1 MTPENERKKAWLC
14 RYLEVK
20 RDQLALEHELEQY
33 RLSALPSGIS
43 YDGVGGGGSVPH
55 GYEVYAAKL
64 DEYFLE
70 LSAQIATC
78 QRVRRETIAAI
89 ESLPSEAERTLMK
102 MRYIFLDEIRSNGNV
117 VGYRPQRFESIAF
130 RMDYTIDRIWHIHG
144 EALAH
149 LQLDRQ

>member
-14 RYLEVK
+14 RYLEVR

-55 GYEVYAAKL
+55 GYEVYASKL
-64 DEYFLE
+64 DDYFLE
-70 LSAQIATC
+70 LSKQIEAC
-78 QRVRRETIAAI
+78 QRVRREIVRAI
-89 ESLPSEAERTLMK
+89 ESLPSESERTLMK
-102 MRYIFLDEIRSNGNV
+102 MRYVFLEEIRSGSNV
-117 VGYRPQRFESIAF
+117 IGYRVQRFESIAF

-149 LQLDRQ
+149 LNLDRQ

>member
-14 RYLEVK
+14 RYLEAR

-64 DEYFLE
+64 DDHFLE
-70 LSAQIATC
+70 LSKQIETC
-78 QRVRRETIAAI
+78 QRIRREIVRAI
-89 ESLPSEAERTLMK
+89 ESLPSESERTLMK
-102 MRYIFLDEIRSNGNV
+102 MRYVFLDEVRSGNSV
-117 VGYRPQRFESIAF
+117 IGYRSQRFESIAF

>member
-14 RYLEVK
+14 RYLEVR

-70 LSAQIATC
+70 LSKQIEKC
-78 QRVRRETIAAI
+78 QTIRREVVRAI

-102 MRYIFLDEIRSNGNV
+102 MRYVFLDEVRSGNNII
-117 VGYRPQRFESIAF
+117 GYRPQRFESIAF

-149 LQLDRQ
+149 LNIDRQ

>member
-14 RYLEVK
+14 RYLEAR
-20 RDQLALEHELEQY
+20 RDQLALEHELTQY

-70 LSAQIATC
+70 LSTQIATC
-78 QRVRRETIAAI
+78 QRVRRETLAAI
-89 ESLPSEAERTLMK
+89 ESLSSESERTLMK
-102 MRYIFLDEIRSNGNV
+102 MRYIFLEEVRSGNVV
-117 VGYRPQRFESIAF
+117 VGYRPQRFESIAYK
-130 RMDYTIDRIWHIHG
+130 MDYTIDRIWHIHG